1 MIPLGSR
8 CRLAKPLPSLWVQP
22 APRHQR
28 LTVSPSCE
36 AHCFVRT
43 GERIHALH
51 DDLSVARLRT
61 RAAFGSGLAGPLRV
75 RDAVMTISGRS
86 GGASLESV
94 GLAAAVEALWEHAVS
109 SAASARADGTQ
120 AWRLVAIF

>member
-1 MIPLGSR
+1 
-8 CRLAKPLPSLWVQP
+8 
-22 APRHQR
+22 
-28 LTVSPSCE
+28 
-36 AHCFVRT
+36 VRT

-86 GGASLESV
+86 GGGSLESV

-120 AWRLVAIF
+120 A